1 MSIGAIIN
9 TVLLEPVGRIVSLDN
24 SLRASAHGCNNPNKP
39 TTFGPFLNCIK
50 PIILLSAS
58 VRYATNKRRGNKTI
72 KILSIDSKNAISE
85 ALNQSI
91 SELVVTTMMAQNFH
105 WNVTGMAF
113 GPLHELFQK
122 IYEDHF
128 EAQDELAERIKA
140 IGGHANGMLSKMV
153 TESKVLESDGK
164 ITDKEMIKLLADAET
179 TIASTLSGVAAIAE
193 KSGDLLTQDL
203 AITRG
208 QVHEKFAWL
217 LNSHLR

>member
-1 MSIGAIIN
+1 MGQ
-9 TVLLEPVGRIVSLDN
+9 TER
-24 SLRASAHGCNNPNKP
+24 
-39 TTFGPFLNCIK
+39 
-50 PIILLSAS
+50 
-58 VRYATNKRRGNKTI
+58 
-72 KILSIDSKNAISE
+72 ILSVDSKNAISE

-153 TESKVLESDGK
+153 SESKVLESDGK

-179 TIASTLSGVAAIAE
+179 TVASTLSGVAAIAE

-217 LNSHLR
+217 LNSHIK

>member
-1 MSIGAIIN
+1 MGQ
-9 TVLLEPVGRIVSLDN
+9 TEKV
-24 SLRASAHGCNNPNKP
+24 
-39 TTFGPFLNCIK
+39 
-50 PIILLSAS
+50 
-58 VRYATNKRRGNKTI
+58 
-72 KILSIDSKNAISE
+72 LSIDAKTAISE

-105 WNVTGMAF
+105 WNVTGMSF

-140 IGGHANGMLSKMV
+140 IGGHANGMLAKMV
-153 TESKVLESDGK
+153 SDSKVLECDGK
-164 ITDKEMIKLLADAET
+164 ISDKEMIKLLAEAET
-179 TIASTLSGVAAIAE
+179 TVASTLSGVAAIAE
-193 KSGDLLTQDL
+193 KNGDLLTQDL

-208 QVHEKFAWL
+208 QIHEKYAWL

>member
-1 MSIGAIIN
+1 MGQ
-9 TVLLEPVGRIVSLDN
+9 TER
-24 SLRASAHGCNNPNKP
+24 
-39 TTFGPFLNCIK
+39 T
-50 PIILLSAS
+50 LS
-58 VRYATNKRRGNKTI
+58 V
-72 KILSIDSKNAISE
+72 DSKNAIAE

-153 TESKVLESDGK
+153 SESKVLESDGK
-164 ITDKEMIKLLADAET
+164 ITDKEMIKFLADAET
-179 TIASTLSGVAAIAE
+179 TV
-193 KSGDLLTQDL
+193 DPL
-203 AITRG
+203 AFPKYPDP
-208 QVHEKFAWL
+208 V
-217 LNSHLR
+217 

>member
-1 MSIGAIIN
+1 MGQI
-9 TVLLEPVGRIVSLDN
+9 ER
-24 SLRASAHGCNNPNKP
+24 
-39 TTFGPFLNCIK
+39 
-50 PIILLSAS
+50 
-58 VRYATNKRRGNKTI
+58 
-72 KILSIDSKNAISE
+72 ILSVDSKNAISE

-91 SELVVTTMMAQNFH
+91 SELVVTTM
-105 WNVTGMAF
+105 MAF

-153 TESKVLESDGK
+153 SESKVLESDGK
-164 ITDKEMIKLLADAET
+164 ISDKEMIKLLADAET
-179 TIASTLSGVAAIAE
+179 TVSSTLSGVAAIAE

-217 LNSHLR
+217 LNSHIK

>member
-1 MSIGAIIN
+1 MGQ
-9 TVLLEPVGRIVSLDN
+9 TER
-24 SLRASAHGCNNPNKP
+24 
-39 TTFGPFLNCIK
+39 
-50 PIILLSAS
+50 
-58 VRYATNKRRGNKTI
+58 
-72 KILSIDSKNAISE
+72 ILSVDSKNAISE

-153 TESKVLESDGK
+153 SESKVLESDGK
-164 ITDKEMIKLLADAET
+164 ISDKEMIKLLADAVVYT
-179 TIASTLSGVAAIAE
+179 GLSFFRQLPAGVPGAYRLFFNLIA
-193 KSGDLLTQDL
+193 
-203 AITRG
+203 RP
-208 QVHEKFAWL
+208 
-217 LNSHLR
+217 